1 MITLPNVPAYSF
13 GKQGKEQTLTSRT
26 PGPSDYDWHLSKI
39 KTMKKSP
46 GILIPQAIINGHQNI
61 NGYFNNNAA
70 KTDDRDYNPPIDFP
84 IKGFGFGKT
93 EKSKTTRDQSNSF
106 ILFRICFWVQN

>member
-13 GKQGKEQTLTSRT
+13 GKQAKEQIMTSRT
-26 PGPSDYDWHLSKI
+26 PGPGDYDWHLSKI

-46 GILIPQAIINGHQNI
+46 GILIPQSIMNGHHDTT
-61 NGYFNNNAA
+61 GYFNDNTA

-84 IKGFGFGKT
+84 IKGFAFRKSV
-93 EKSKTTRDQSNSF
+93 KSKTMRDQSDF
-106 ILFRICFWVQN
+106 LIII